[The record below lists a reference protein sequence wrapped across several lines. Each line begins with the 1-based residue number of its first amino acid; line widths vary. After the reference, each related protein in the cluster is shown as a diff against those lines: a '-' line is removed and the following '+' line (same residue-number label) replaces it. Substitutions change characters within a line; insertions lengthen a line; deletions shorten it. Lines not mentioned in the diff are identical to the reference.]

1 MEYLTLLPIFSDV
14 MMSPGES
21 EGDHYYRCGDYV
33 QAVTCYTQTINNK
46 SANNDVLAL
55 AYNNRGH
62 AKYMMVDFY
71 AARDDYDVAIQ
82 LNPKLAVAYYNRAT
96 INYRMGDFALALQD
110 FIICCQL
117 NPGNTEYK
125 DGLNSC
131 QMCLNCP
138 K

>member
-1 MEYLTLLPIFSDV
+1 MT
-14 MMSPGES
+14 PGEC
-21 EGDHYYRCGDYV
+21 EGDQYYRCGDYQ
-33 QAVTCYTQTINNK
+33 QAVTSYTRIINNK
-46 SANNDVLAL
+46 SADNDGNDGLAL
-55 AYNNRGH
+55 VYNNRGH

-71 AARDDYDVAIQ
+71 AARDDYDAAIQ

-125 DGLNSC
+125 EGLNSC

-138 K
+138 NPK

>member
-1 MEYLTLLPIFSDV
+1 MT
-14 MMSPGES
+14 PGEC
-21 EGDHYYRCGDYV
+21 EGDQYYRCGDYQ
-33 QAVTCYTQTINNK
+33 QAVTSYTRIINNK
-46 SANNDVLAL
+46 SADNDGNDNLAL
-55 AYNNRGH
+55 VYNNRGH

-71 AARDDYDVAIQ
+71 AARDDYDAAIQ

-125 DGLNSC
+125 EGLNSC

-138 K
+138 NPK